1 MKEMRRLDFRPAE
14 ETPEEKQK
22 KQQGIRKL
30 LQDPAVMK
38 LMRVRQ
44 IPSAVIASNFGT
56 VSAWRR
62 EMHPCMNCKGL
73 SGCRQKQKGY
83 RMSLSYDG
91 MLQYVLEACPYQA
104 DKEKKEAF
112 LDSYLINDAGSTF
125 AEADFLLIDWTKE
138 PAKYAR
144 PAMEAQR
151 RYAQG
156 QGVYLYGPM
165 GTGKTYLAACAGNAC
180 AKAGKFPAFV
190 YAPGF
195 ASALVRNQE
204 KAKDMISLMKYADFL
219 VLDDIGAE
227 EITTEYLATLLD
239 ILDVRM
245 REGKITWFTSNE
257 DFNSLSNRYTYARNN
272 QSLMQAK
279 RILERIRALAAP
291 VQLDGN
297 DRRNL
302 SSMDE

>member
-1 MKEMRRLDFRPAE
+1 MRRLDFRPVE
-14 ETPEEKQK
+14 ETAEEKQK
-22 KQQGIRKL
+22 KQQEIQKL
-30 LQDPAVMK
+30 LADPAVRK
-38 LMRVRQ
+38 LMQKRE
-44 IPSAVIASNFGT
+44 IPAQVIASNFGA

-62 EMHPCMNCKGL
+62 EIQPCMNCKGL
-73 SGCRQKQKGY
+73 SECRQKQKGC

-91 MLQYVLEACPYQA
+91 LLQYVLEACPYQA
-104 DKEKKEAF
+104 EKEKKEAF
-112 LDSYLINDAGSTF
+112 LSSYLINDAGTTF
-125 AEADFLLIDWTKE
+125 ADADFLLIDWAKE

-144 PAMEAQR
+144 PAMEAQKL
-151 RYAQG
+151 YAMG
-156 QGVYLYGPM
+156 SGVYLYGAM

-180 AKAGKFPAFV
+180 AKAGKRPAFV

-195 ASALVRNQE
+195 ASAAARSPE

-245 REGKITWFTSNE
+245 RESKTTWFTSNE
-257 DFNSLSNRYTYARNN
+257 DFNSLANRYTYARNN

-279 RILERIRALAAP
+279 RILERIRALSKP